1 MRIASIVGARPQ
13 FIKAAPLSKTL
24 RREHRVVLIHTG
36 QHYDGE
42 LSRIFFEQ
50 LKIPQPDYNLGVG
63 SGGHGEQTGR
73 MLTEVERVLLKE
85 EPDLVIVHGDTN
97 STLAGALAAVKLHIK
112 VAHVE
117 AGLRSYNR
125 RMPEEINRLLTDHIS
140 DLLFCPSQ
148 RAVQN
153 LQKEGIE
160 EGVYRVGDVML
171 DVLLENMEVARR
183 KSLVMETL
191 GLSEGGFL
199 LLTIH
204 REDNTDRLENLKSI
218 IEAVISL
225 EKMVVFPAHPRV
237 RKWLRRWGLWEK
249 CLAAPKL
256 KIIDPVGY
264 LDMLILQEKAQA
276 ILTDSGGMQKEAYF
290 LRTPCLT
297 LREETEWVETV
308 ECRWNTLVGTQP
320 ERIREAVNELHV
332 PPQGENPYGEGGAS
346 LRIAEIISGMDSSR
360 HS

>member
-24 RREHRVVLIHTG
+24 QREHRVVLIHTG

-73 MLTEVERVLLKE
+73 MLTEVESVLLKE
-85 EPDLVIVHGDTN
+85 EPDLVIVYGDTN

-125 RMPEEINRLLTDHIS
+125 RMPEEINRLLADHIS

-148 RAVQN
+148 RAIQN
-153 LQKEGIE
+153 LQREGIE
-160 EGVYRVGDVML
+160 EGVYLVGDVML
-171 DVLLENMEVARR
+171 DALLENMEVARR
-183 KSLVMETL
+183 QSLVMETL
-191 GLSEGGFL
+191 GLSEEGFL

-204 REDNTDRLENLKSI
+204 REDNTDQLENLKSI
-218 IEAVISL
+218 VEAVISL

-237 RKWLRRWGLWEK
+237 RKWLRRWGLWER
-249 CLAAPKL
+249 CLVAPKL

-264 LDMLILQEKAQA
+264 LDMLVLEEKAQA

-297 LREETEWVETV
+297 LREETEWMETV
-308 ECRWNTLVGTQP
+308 ECRWNTLVGTKP
-320 ERIREAVNELHV
+320 ERIRKAVNELHV
-332 PPQGENPYGEGGAS
+332 PPQGENPYGEGEAS
-346 LRIAEIISGMDSSR
+346 LRIAEIIGGMDSSR